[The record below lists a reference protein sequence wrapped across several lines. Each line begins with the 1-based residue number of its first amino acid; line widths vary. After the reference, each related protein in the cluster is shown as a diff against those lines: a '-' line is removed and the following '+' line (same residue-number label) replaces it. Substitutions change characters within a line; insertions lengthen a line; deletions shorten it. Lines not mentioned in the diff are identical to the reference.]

1 MIKTKLLIKSYVL
14 ILALLGLFAASM
26 YLVSVPLI
34 SNTVITLEE
43 NAARTALDSIYDR
56 VENLSFSLETEKRSI
71 IESRKRELNN
81 VVQIAESFIKNI
93 GQRVDAGLL
102 SREEA
107 RRQIINELRSFKYGN
122 SDYLWLA
129 DYRSFMLSH
138 PDPKLHGTDCSRL
151 KDHHGSLIV
160 LPMVEMAKKEGD
172 GYHSYWWRRL
182 GEEKP
187 IEKLSYVKR
196 MPEWGWVIGTGV
208 YVDDIEEEAE
218 RRKELEIFALRHTV
232 NNLKIARSGYFYVF
246 DASYNMIIHPN
257 KELSGKQAGT
267 LLNPNTGK
275 PLLAELAAVAQQ
287 PDNKLYYRWDRPDDV
302 GNYSY
307 DKISWVR
314 YNKNLDWYIAAS
326 VYVDELRTTS
336 GMLKNR
342 IITLSLALA
351 LVALLV
357 GYVCVRKLMTPIER
371 LSETALQVKQ
381 GNLAARCVVE
391 GNDEISELAHSFNMM
406 VEQQQQYI
414 ERLDDKVRERTAE
427 LEMAYLQLK
436 ELDAM
441 KSSFLSTVSHEL
453 RTPLA
458 SILGFA
464 RIIKKKLD
472 SGIFSGIDAEDTR
485 KLKIVGQVSEAL
497 DIISLEGDRLTKL
510 INDLLDL
517 AKLEAGKVEWQHDL
531 LSVPEII
538 ERALAATSV
547 LFAQKDIVLE
557 TSLEQDLMTIR
568 GDRDRLIQVII
579 NLIANAVKFT
589 EHGTITVEAR
599 MVKMLAQDARFRDD
613 ELSDRY
619 VDYVMVSVIDTGI
632 GIAAED
638 IETVFEKFR
647 QVGDILTEKPGGSG
661 LGLSICKQ
669 IVEYHGGRIWSESAP
684 GHGSVFSFTLPAEK
698 MA

>member
-14 ILALLGLFAASM
+14 ILALLGLFAGSM
-26 YLVSVPLI
+26 YLASVPLI
-34 SNTVITLEE
+34 STTVITLEE

-56 VENLSFSLETEKRSI
+56 VENLSHTLEIEKRSI
-71 IESRKRELNN
+71 VESRKRELNN
-81 VVQIAESFIKNI
+81 VVLIAESFIRNI
-93 GQRVDAGLL
+93 KQRVDAGLL

-107 RRQIINELRSFKYGN
+107 RKQIINELRSFKYGN

-129 DYRSFMLSH
+129 DYRSLMLSH

-151 KDHHGSLIV
+151 KDHRGDLIV

-187 IEKLSYVKR
+187 IEKLSYVKL

-208 YVDDIEEEAE
+208 YVDDIEEEAQ
-218 RRKELEIFALRHTV
+218 RRKDLEIFALRQTI
-232 NNLKIARSGYFYVF
+232 NELRIARTGYFYIF
-246 DASYNMIIHPN
+246 DSSYTMIIHPN
-257 KELSGKQAGT
+257 KELSGKPAGR

-287 PDNKLYYRWDRPDDV
+287 PDNKLHYRWDRPDDI
-302 GNYSY
+302 GTYRY

-326 VYVDELRTTS
+326 VYVDELHTTS

-342 IITLSLALA
+342 IIALSLILA

-357 GYVCVRKLMTPIER
+357 GYICIRKLMTPIER
-371 LSETALQVKQ
+371 LSETALRVKQ
-381 GNLAARCVVE
+381 GDLAARCLVE
-391 GNDEISELAHSFNMM
+391 GDDEISELARSFNMM

-464 RIIKKKLD
+464 RIVRKKLD
-472 SGIFSGIDAEDTR
+472 SGVFSGIEAGDAK
-485 KLKIVGQVSEAL
+485 KLKAVAQMSEAL
-497 DIISLEGDRLTKL
+497 DIISLEGDRLTRL

-517 AKLEAGKVEWQHDL
+517 AKLEAGKVEWQYDL
-531 LSVPEII
+531 LQVQEIV

-547 LFAQKDIVLE
+547 LFTQKGLALE
-557 TSLEQDLMTIR
+557 TRFEPDLAAVR
-568 GDRDRLIQVII
+568 GDRDRLIQVVI
-579 NLIANAVKFT
+579 NLISNAVKFT
-589 EHGTITVEAR
+589 EQGTVTIEAR
-599 MVKMLAQDARFRDD
+599 MVKMLAQDALSRG
-613 ELSDRY
+613 ELSDGY
-619 VDYVMVSVIDTGI
+619 DDYVMVSVIDTGI
-632 GIAAED
+632 GIPAGD
-638 IETVFEKFR
+638 IETVFEKFK

-669 IVEYHGGRIWSESAP
+669 IVEHHGGRIWTESAP
-684 GHGSVFSFTLPAEK
+684 GHGSAFSFTLPAGK
-698 MA
+698 NA